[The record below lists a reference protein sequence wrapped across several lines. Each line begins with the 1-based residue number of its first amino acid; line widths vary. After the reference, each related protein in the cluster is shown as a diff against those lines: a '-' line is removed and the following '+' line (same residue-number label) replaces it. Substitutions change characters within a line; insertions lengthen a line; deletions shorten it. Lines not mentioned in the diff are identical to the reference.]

1 MSQPVEKKVIIL
13 PNRPGIHEAGPDRY
27 VVDASDLGL
36 APGQWPNLFT
46 VEGSGQLWSFE
57 AVERAGTAAYS
68 AEEGELLGVTYRSG
82 TKTLNVFN
90 D

>member
-13 PNRPGIHEAGPDRY
+13 PNRPGIHEIGPDRY
-27 VVDASDLGL
+27 MVDASDLGL

-46 VEGSGQLWSFE
+46 VEGSGQLWSFD
-57 AVERAGTAAYS
+57 AVEKR
-68 AEEGELLGVTYRSG
+68 EGELIGVTYRSG
-82 TKTLNVFN
+82 QKTLAVVN